1 MEILLIVIV
10 IFFIIYRIDL
20 KMTLWA
26 ASLVGSKKRWVGGL
40 IIWVFIVIPFL
51 ILFSG

>member
-1 MEILLIVIV
+1 MEILLIVMV

-26 ASLVGSKKRWVGGL
+26 ASLVGSKKRWV
-40 IIWVFIVIPFL
+40 FIDIPFL